1 MTNGHIYDFVM
12 KDISGVDVP
21 LRSFKGRVL
30 LVVNVAS
37 KCGFTPQYAGL
48 QSLYE
53 RYRERGFEILGFPA
67 NDFLWQEP
75 GSDQEIKQFCSTT
88 YSVNFPLFS
97 KITVK
102 GRNIHPLYR
111 FLTDK
116 ETNPSFSGKIT
127 WNFNKFL
134 VDRNGRIVNR
144 FDSKVEPLDER
155 VLSAVEGAVAS
166 QEVAAQDAHSQGGGD
181 QDVSGQHASAQDS
194 P

>member
-1 MTNGHIYDFVM
+1 MMGLL
-12 KDISGVDVP
+12 DVTANR
-21 LRSFKGRVL
+21 LDGSRASLSAFEGSVVL
-30 LVVNVAS
+30 IVNVAS